1 MLHSILSQSKFD
13 YSPDQ
18 RRALTAA
25 ERVVVVTAGA
35 GAGKTRTLVAR
46 YLALLASGIDLRR
59 VAAIT
64 FTRKA
69 AREMRNRVRKE
80 ISTYLTNPKNPAPAD
95 RDFWQAIYRN
105 LDAARIGT
113 IHSLCAEI
121 LRSQPA
127 ATGLDPRFELLDEGI
142 ANILRGQAVDDALSW
157 AAENAAMLPLFAQ
170 LGEYRLRAILGS
182 LLARRLDAAETFAA
196 RPAAPLEAWQR
207 RLHQLQQETLAG
219 LEANPD
225 WQAAVDYLRNN
236 KANKAD
242 DRMEAQRQ
250 TALAI
255 LATTATGP
263 LPERLAALA
272 RLDDLNLVG
281 GAQGNWPGG
290 KSQLE
295 AVKAG
300 LRALRD
306 QWRANARLLT
316 LALNTRDELLANLL
330 PPLGQLFSE
339 ADRRYRAQKE
349 ARSALDF
356 DDLEEATLRLLADF
370 PEARADWQLNLE
382 TILVDE
388 FQDTNRRQSAL
399 LELLQGSHTHLFV
412 VGDAK
417 QSIYRFRG
425 ADVTVYRQK
434 QAEAP
439 QVYQLGISYRAHAG
453 LIEALNRLL
462 EPVLGPPTADMP
474 LYAAP
479 FAPLGAFRAEPDKGV
494 TPPYVETHLAVG
506 AKSDGG
512 LNQAALA
519 VAHRLRQIFAATQL
533 TAGDVAILCRSSGA
547 FAAYENALEA
557 AGLPFL
563 TVAGRGFYHRPE
575 IRDLLNALQALADP
589 TDDLA
594 LAGLLRSP
602 VVGLSDTALYR
613 LAQGEAGPS
622 LWATL
627 RLRHAD
633 LPLDESR
640 RAADAINLIETLH
653 QQAGKTAIADLL
665 KAFLDATGYRAA
677 LLRAGQQRAARNVSK
692 LLADAHASGLV
703 SVGEFLEYVAGLRD
717 SGSREGEARAVAA
730 GAVQIMSV
738 HAAKGLE
745 FPVVVLGDAANSGGG
760 APGLIL
766 NPELGALLPLTDEE
780 ETAAVYRL
788 GGLLEAAQEE
798 AEQRRLLYVA
808 ATRAAELL
816 IINGNVTVNK
826 EGRLGLGGWLKWLA
840 KPLGLEAVTVEAAGA
855 EAIPLELA
863 LGGGAVYPP
872 QWAAG
877 FAAAPDSTT
886 VTANGQ
892 IEALPLLRSLL
903 PEQPETPAELPE
915 RVWQVVAPPV
925 HRPNAPGWV
934 IGTLVHAALAAWR
947 FPAAG
952 FDDWAVAR
960 ARACGLTDR
969 YQLEQAARAAGN
981 LLRRL
986 RAHPLFEEMNEADC
1000 RRHEVPF
1007 DYQDDAGAAH
1017 SGQIDALYRH
1027 NGRWVVVEFKTD
1039 SIANAAK
1046 LAETLRQKDY
1056 LAQMEQYQ
1064 AAVTRLLGEAPVV
1077 WLCLLDFA
1085 GEVRPLSL
1093 AEAQAQV
1100 TSGK

>member
-1 MLHSILSQSKFD
+1 MHPILTQSKFD
-13 YSPDQ
+13 YSLDQ
-18 RRALTAA
+18 RRTLNAA

-35 GAGKTRTLVAR
+35 GAGKTRTLVSR
-46 YLALLASGIDLRR
+46 YLGLLAAGVDLRR

-80 ISTYLTNPKNPAPAD
+80 INTYLTNPKKPAPAD

-170 LGEYRLRAILGS
+170 LGEYRLRAVIGN

-196 RPAAPLEAWQR
+196 LPAAPLEAWQR

-219 LEANPD
+219 LEARAD
-225 WQAAVDYLRNN
+225 WQAAVNSLRNN

-242 DRMEAQRQ
+242 DRMEVQRQ
-250 TALAI
+250 AALAI
-255 LATTATGP
+255 LAAAAGP

-272 RLDDLNLVG
+272 RLDGLNLTG
-281 GAQGNWPGG
+281 GAQGNWPDG

-295 AVKAG
+295 EVKAG
-300 LRALRD
+300 LRTLRD
-306 QWRANARLLT
+306 QWRDNARLFT
-316 LALNTRDELLANLL
+316 LALNARDELLAGLL
-330 PPLGQLFSE
+330 PPLGQLFLE

-356 DDLEEATLRLLADF
+356 DDLEEATLRLLTDF

-439 QVYQLGISYRAHAG
+439 LYQLGISYRAHAG

-462 EPVLGPPTADMP
+462 EPVLGLPAADTP
-474 LYAAP
+474 RYAAP
-479 FAPLGAFRAEPDKGV
+479 FAPLGAFRAEPNKGV

-506 AKSDGG
+506 SKSEGG

-519 VAHRLRQIFAATQL
+519 VAHRLRQIFDATDL

-602 VVGLSDTALYR
+602 VVGLSDEALYR
-613 LAQGEAGPS
+613 LAQSEAGPA

-633 LPLDESR
+633 LPPDESR

-653 QQAGKTAIADLL
+653 RQAGKTAIADLL

-677 LLRAGQQRAARNVSK
+677 LLQAGQQRAARNVSK

-788 GGLLEAAQEE
+788 GSLLEAAQEE

-840 KPLGLEAVTVEAAGA
+840 KPLGLEAITVEAAGA
-855 EAIPLELA
+855 EAIPLEPA

-877 FAAAPDSTT
+877 FAAAPDSA
-886 VTANGQ
+886 VAAAGPV
-892 IEALPLLRSLL
+892 EALPLLRSLL
-903 PEQPETPAELPE
+903 PEQPEIAPAELPE
-915 RVWQVVAPPV
+915 RVWQVVAPPA
-925 HRPNAPGWV
+925 HRANAPGWV
-934 IGTLVHAALAAWR
+934 VGTLAHEALAAWR

-969 YQLEQAARAAGN
+969 HQLEQAARAAGN

-986 RAHPLFEEMNEADC
+986 RAHPLFEEMNGAGC

-1007 DYQDDAGAAH
+1007 EVQDDAGAAQ
-1017 SGQIDALYRH
+1017 SGQIDAVYRH

-1039 SIANAAK
+1039 HLANAAK
-1046 LAETLRQKDY
+1046 LTETLRQKDY

-1064 AAVTRLLGEAPVV
+1064 AAITRLLGEAPLV

-1085 GEVRPLSL
+1085 GEVRQLSL
-1093 AEAQAQV
+1093 AEAQAV
-1100 TSGK
+1100 AKP